1 MNRSQLHWLEGQGIP
16 KHCTIIEAVP
26 GVGNVG
32 KLVIDGL
39 LSKHPSRTLGW
50 LLHPDF
56 PPHATLD
63 DEGLIRPPR
72 LELSSIILPD
82 GSTVVTVSGMRQ
94 PMTAAGQFEVSESI
108 LRLAADSDSPQFLIL
123 AGLASGLEDRA
134 IHVICSDAKVRS
146 NLESNDISVSRGQ
159 PEGGMIGIA
168 GMILSLAPTRGV
180 PAVGIVADTV
190 GTSADVLAADRLA
203 KWIEEAFG
211 IPLDLDLDTT
221 ERTAVHLLEAIDPTG
236 SIEDYLRGDEPEVS
250 ADFYV

>member
-1 MNRSQLHWLEGQGIP
+1 M
-16 KHCTIIEAVP
+16 
-26 GVGNVG
+26 
-32 KLVIDGL
+32 
-39 LSKHPSRTLGW
+39 
-50 LLHPDF
+50 
-56 PPHATLD
+56 
-63 DEGLIRPPR
+63 
-72 LELSSIILPD
+72 
-82 GSTVVTVSGMRQ
+82 Q

-146 NLESNDISVSRGQ
+146 NLESNDITVSRGQ

-168 GMILSLAPTRGV
+168 GMILALAPTRGV

-203 KWIEEAFG
+203 RWIEEAFG

-221 ERTAVHLLEAIDPTG
+221 ERTAVHLLETIDPTG

-250 ADFYV
+250 PDFYV

>member
-1 MNRSQLHWLEGQGIP
+1 MNRSQLHWLEGQGLP

-82 GSTVVTVSGMRQ
+82 GRTVVTVSGMM

-146 NLESNDISVSRGQ
+146 NLESNDITVSRGQ

-168 GMILSLAPTRGV
+168 GMILALAPTRGV

-203 KWIEEAFG
+203 RWIEEAFG

-221 ERTAVHLLEAIDPTG
+221 ERTAVHLLETIDPTG

-250 ADFYV
+250 PDFYV

>member
-1 MNRSQLHWLEGQGIP
+1 VNRSQLYWLEGQGLP

-56 PPHATLD
+56 PPHAILNN
-63 DEGLIRPPR
+63 EGLIRPPR
-72 LELSSIILPD
+72 LELSSILLPD
-82 GSTVVTVSGMRQ
+82 GGTVIAISGMMQ

-108 LRLAADSDSPQFLIL
+108 LRLAADSESTQLLIL
-123 AGLASGLEDRA
+123 AGLASGPEERS

-146 NLESNDISVSRGQ
+146 NLESDDITVSRGQ
-159 PEGGMIGIA
+159 PEGGMMGMA

-180 PAVGIVADTV
+180 PAIGIAADTV

-203 KWIEEAFG
+203 KWIEEAFE

-221 ERTAVHLLEAIDPTG
+221 EQTALRLLEAIDPTG
-236 SIEDYLRGDEPEVS
+236 SIEDYLGGDGAEVS

>member
-1 MNRSQLHWLEGQGIP
+1 MNRSQLHWLEGQGLP

-72 LELSSIILPD
+72 LELSSILLPD
-82 GSTVVTVSGMRQ
+82 GSTVIAISGMMQ
-94 PMTAAGQFEVSESI
+94 PMTAAGQFEVSETM
-108 LRLAADSDSPQFLIL
+108 LQLAADSETTQLLIL
-123 AGLASGLEDRA
+123 AGLASGLEDRS
-134 IHVICSDAKVRS
+134 IHVICSDAKVRG
-146 NLESNDISVSRGQ
+146 NLESNDITVSRDQ

-168 GMILSLAPTRGV
+168 GMILSLAPTQGV
-180 PAVGIVADTV
+180 HAVGIVSDTV

-203 KWIEEAFG
+203 KWIEEAFD

-221 ERTAVHLLEAIDPTG
+221 EQTALRLLETIDPSG
-236 SIEDYLRGDEPEVS
+236 AIEDYLGGDEPEVS

>member
-1 MNRSQLHWLEGQGIP
+1 MNRSQLHWLEGQGLP

-32 KLVIDGL
+32 SLVIDGL

-63 DEGLIRPPR
+63 REGLIRPPR
-72 LELSSIILPD
+72 LELSSILLPD
-82 GSTVVTVSGMRQ
+82 GSTVISVSGMMQ

-108 LRLAADSDSPQFLIL
+108 LRLAADSDSKQLLIL
-123 AGLASGLEDRA
+123 AGLASGLEDRS
-134 IHVICSDAKVRS
+134 IHVICSDAKVRR
-146 NLESNDISVSRGQ
+146 NLESNDITVSRGQ

-168 GMILSLAPTRGV
+168 GMILSLAPTQGV
-180 PAVGIVADTV
+180 PAVGITADTV

-203 KWIEEAFG
+203 KWIEGAFD

-221 ERTAVHLLEAIDPTG
+221 EQTALRLLEAIGPTG